1 MGKIF
6 CILGKSSCGKDTVFK
21 ELINDLS
28 LGLLG
33 VVTYTTRPRRENEN
47 DGVEYHF
54 FDEEKLSEFK
64 AAGQIIEL
72 RNYNTIKGI
81 WTYCTIDDG
90 FINLKS
96 GNYLMIVTLEAF
108 KSLGEYFGRNAIV
121 PICLMVED
129 GLRLTRALEREKNQ
143 LRPDYEELCR
153 RFIADNVDF
162 STAHLK
168 NCGITQFFN
177 NENLKSCI
185 VQISDMIKKEL

>member
-1 MGKIF
+1 MHSFLTDFKLSIWCLFALKRNIIMGKIF

-47 DGVEYHF
+47 DGVEYYF

-90 FINLKS
+90 FIDLKS

-108 KSLGEYFGRNAIV
+108 KSLGEYFDRNAIV

-143 LRPDYEELCR
+143 LRPDSEELCR

-168 NCGITQFFN
+168 NCG
-177 NENLKSCI
+177 
-185 VQISDMIKKEL
+185 